1 MFFRLFIVS
10 TLVCATVDQLHQ
22 AITQQMPISY
32 FLATAYAAAAVSI
45 MWRFRYR
52 CSGEKSVVS

>member
-1 MFFRLFIVS
+1 MLLRVFIAS
-10 TLVCATVDQLHQ
+10 ILICATVDQSHQ

-45 MWRFRYR
+45 MRRFRYR
-52 CSGEKSVVS
+52 CNGGKSAAA